1 MLGSHC
7 IKHWS
12 STQASV
18 ALSSGEAEFAGVI
31 RGAGQGL
38 GYKALLQDLGVGAQ
52 LRVWTDSSA
61 AIGICNRQGLGK
73 LRHLDT
79 HTLWIQQAVRTGRV
93 DLRKVLGEDNPA
105 DLLTK
110 HSLSR
115 QRLEKLVALHGCKY
129 LGGRAASAPMVREGE
144 TTRTT
149 MASAGGGLIGAAG
162 DGTVG
167 AAHGHA
173 RVGGLVQAVVGGTL
187 HGSGDPDEEP
197 SQHFGSGS
205 PTMPHLLLSGQQLDD
220 AYPPMTVPEEE
231 LLPDLARDEH
241 DSTLQRGMEEAKAI
255 SEAAR
260 DQGRKRKMSPTTTAS
275 TSKTTATTVATTTPT
290 SKTTATTV
298 ATTTT
303 TTPSRSKETK
313 EALEEEALLVEN
325 LEATDVATTRSS
337 LGRRRSEKRS
347 LASPQDSKENTEKMK
362 RNSHVSIECLSCV
375 TSSELRSCDLHR
387 SARAL
392 YCPGRSSGITQV

>member
-38 GYKALLQDLGVGAQ
+38 GYKALLKDLGVGAQ

-144 TTRTT
+144 TTKTT

-162 DGTVG
+162 DGIG
-167 AAHGHA
+167 AAQAHA
-173 RVGGLVQAVVGGTL
+173 RVGSLVKAVAGGTL
-187 HGSGDPDEEP
+187 HGSGGPDEEP
-197 SQHFGSGS
+197 LAHFGSGS
-205 PTMPHLLLSGQQLDD
+205 PTMPHLLLSGQALDN

-231 LLPDLARDEH
+231 ELPDLAHDEQ

-260 DQGRKRKMSPTTTAS
+260 DQGRKRKMSPTAS
-275 TSKTTATTVATTTPT
+275 TSTTQ
-290 SKTTATTV
+290 
-298 ATTTT
+298 
-303 TTPSRSKETK
+303 PSRNKGT
-313 EALEEEALLVEN
+313 EEEALLVED
-325 LEATDVATTRSS
+325 LEATDVATTRST
-337 LGRRRSEKRS
+337 LGRWRSEKGS
-347 LASPQDSKENTEKMK
+347 LVPSQESKEASRVWHGKVPLKNTSKDSKDV
-362 RNSHVSIECLSCV
+362 SLHVNVYVQSFACVSDSC
-375 TSSELRSCDLHR
+375 SCDLHR
-387 SARAL
+387 FARAAL
-392 YCPGRSSGITQV
+392 PPG

>member
-1 MLGSHC
+1 
-7 IKHWS
+7 
-12 STQASV
+12 
-18 ALSSGEAEFAGVI
+18 
-31 RGAGQGL
+31 
-38 GYKALLQDLGVGAQ
+38 
-52 LRVWTDSSA
+52 
-61 AIGICNRQGLGK
+61 
-73 LRHLDT
+73 
-79 HTLWIQQAVRTGRV
+79 LWIQQAVRTGRV
-93 DLRKVLGEDNPA
+93 DSRKVLGEENPA

-115 QRLEKLVALHGCKY
+115 QRLEKLVELHGCKY
-129 LGGRAASAPMVREGE
+129 LGGRAASAPQVREGE
-144 TTRTT
+144 STKTT
-149 MASAGGGLIGAAG
+149 MASGGGGLIGAAG
-162 DGTVG
+162 DGTSR
-167 AAHGHA
+167 AAQTA
-173 RVGGLVQAVVGGTL
+173 RVGVLDVSAVDYSGTL
-187 HGSGDPDEEP
+187 HGSGTLRECSALGE
-197 SQHFGSGS
+197 GS
-205 PTMPHLLLSGQQLDD
+205 PTMPHPLLHGQQLDD
-220 AYPPMTVPEEE
+220 AYPPLSVPEEE
-231 LLPDLARDEH
+231 VLLDLARDDE
-241 DSTLQRGMEEAKAI
+241 DQTLQRGMEEARAI
-255 SEAAR
+255 SLETR
-260 DQGRKRKMSPTTTAS
+260 DHGRKRKMSPTTTAS

>member
-1 MLGSHC
+1 M
-7 IKHWS
+7 
-12 STQASV
+12 
-18 ALSSGEAEFAGVI
+18 
-31 RGAGQGL
+31 
-38 GYKALLQDLGVGAQ
+38 
-52 LRVWTDSSA
+52 
-61 AIGICNRQGLGK
+61 GLGK

-197 SQHFGSGS
+197 SQHLGSGS
-205 PTMPHLLLSGQQLDD
+205 LTMPHLLLSGQQLDD

-260 DQGRKRKMSPTTTAS
+260 DQGRKRKMSPTTI
-275 TSKTTATTVATTTPT
+275 
-290 SKTTATTV
+290 
-298 ATTTT
+298 TTTT
-303 TTPSRSKETK
+303 SRSKDTK
-313 EALEEEALLVEN
+313 EAQEEEALLVED
-325 LEATDVATTRSS
+325 LEATDVATTRST
-337 LGRRRSEKRS
+337 LGRWRSEKGS
-347 LASPQDSKENTEKMK
+347 LVPSQESKEASRVWHGKVPLKNTSKDSKDV
-362 RNSHVSIECLSCV
+362 SLHVNVYVQSFACVSDSC
-375 TSSELRSCDLHR
+375 SCDLHR
-387 SARAL
+387 FARAAL
-392 YCPGRSSGITQV
+392 PQG